1 MPKVALKSVRHMS
14 IAVIGVGRIGST
26 FAYQLAGA
34 KHEVILVARPGSE
47 RFEQLRRDGGIS
59 LQSGERAKMR
69 VTDSLDEQEAY
80 DLVIVT
86 TLAHQIDALLPTLRR
101 SKARCIHFMFVNFN
115 PESLRDAVGPD
126 RCTFGMPAVQAMLD
140 DEGKLSPKIS
150 KSMKTAHSD
159 QRWVDLFEGA
169 GIPSSLEADML
180 LWLRCHVPLCCAFES
195 IAVAG
200 KRRGGGAS
208 WKEAKAVA
216 RGLHGGWAIVQGL
229 GYSLY
234 PSAKSR
240 MNSLPNFVLAFMMWG
255 FSRVPAMRELLA
267 TGLNECRAL
276 IDTMVSAASAKP
288 ALQNAVSSVVAIKPA
303 AADGR

>member
-47 RFEQLRRDGGIS
+47 RFEQLKRDGGIS

-150 KSMKTAHSD
+150 KSMKTAVLRFRKHS
-159 QRWVDLFEGA
+159 
-169 GIPSSLEADML
+169 
-180 LWLRCHVPLCCAFES
+180 
-195 IAVAG
+195 
-200 KRRGGGAS
+200 GGG
-208 WKEAKAVA
+208 KTA
-216 RGLHGGWAIVQGL
+216 RRRCFMERVEGRRSRLAWRMGDCSGL
-229 GYSLY
+229 GLQPLSIGKVQDELVAQFCARLHDVGLL
-234 PSAKSR
+234 PSPRHA
-240 MNSLPNFVLAFMMWG
+240 
-255 FSRVPAMRELLA
+255 
-267 TGLNECRAL
+267 
-276 IDTMVSAASAKP
+276 
-288 ALQNAVSSVVAIKPA
+288 
-303 AADGR
+303 